1 MSDAINP
8 IPFFDTPT
16 VRRLWLL
23 AQALRSLPLDQALE
37 LARAAEAFLT
47 QCESATS
54 TSALPGQKQLIASP
68 PAEAKDGGFVLTHDQ
83 RDRML
88 DRLAAGG
95 RNAEL
100 AAEFGLSAKQVQGVR
115 MGCAREIAKRR
126 TALAAHSP
134 APAQQQQVTGATAS
148 IDEIVR
154 DLRQQDDV
162 VVPQEDGGYLVNGRF
177 RMTAAELTLRAN
189 RMRGRQGRPAFDLR
203 SAPLPLQTGAA
214 PKSHPVFWE
223 DPATTEPAP
232 NGFHRP
238 TEIDTEGA

>member
-154 DLRQQDDV
+154 YLRQQDDV
-162 VVPQEDGGYLVNGRF
+162 VVPQGRRGLF
-177 RMTAAELTLRAN
+177 GQWTLPHDRSRTHAS
-189 RMRGRQGRPAFDLR
+189 RKPHARPARQARVRSAQR
-203 SAPLPLQTGAA
+203 SAPASDRRG
-214 PKSHPVFWE
+214 
-223 DPATTEPAP
+223 TEEPSCVLGGSR
-232 NGFHRP
+232 N
-238 TEIDTEGA
+238 D